1 MKQNNNNRDAMR
13 PIIGIGG
20 GHREYD
26 MEGIDTTYV
35 VEGRFT
41 PFTMTEKDTTLADA
55 MGKLIEDEFAELTPQ
70 PSSPKM
76 KSKPARSTAGRE
88 R

>member
-1 MKQNNNNRDAMR
+1 MKQNKDKSEMR
-13 PIIGIGG
+13 PIIGLGG